1 MAAAARTLI
10 LLRHGKSAY
19 PDGVTDHDRPLA
31 PRGRR
36 EAALAGD
43 WIRRTQPPVDAVL
56 CSTATRTRLTLAAA
70 GVDAPTR
77 YSDLLYGATP
87 AQVLHEIAGTAAGVR
102 TLLVVG
108 HDPGIPGAATA
119 LDPRSRYA
127 DRIAD
132 KFPTSALA
140 TLAVTDAWAGIHVA
154 GATLTSFHVPR

>member
-1 MAAAARTLI
+1 MADAVRTLI
-10 LLRHGKSAY
+10 LMRHGKSAY
-19 PDGVTDHDRPLA
+19 PDGIGDQNRPLA
-31 PRGRR
+31 RRGRR

-56 CSTATRTRLTLAAA
+56 CSTATRTRLTLAAT
-70 GVDAPTR
+70 GIDAPTR

-87 AQVLHEIAGTAAGVR
+87 AQVLHEIACADTDVR

-108 HDPGIPGAATA
+108 HDPGIPGAAMA

-127 DRIAD
+127 DRISD

-140 TLAVTDAWAGIHVA
+140 TLSVTDAWSGIHAA
-154 GATLTSFHVPR
+154 GATLTAFHVPR